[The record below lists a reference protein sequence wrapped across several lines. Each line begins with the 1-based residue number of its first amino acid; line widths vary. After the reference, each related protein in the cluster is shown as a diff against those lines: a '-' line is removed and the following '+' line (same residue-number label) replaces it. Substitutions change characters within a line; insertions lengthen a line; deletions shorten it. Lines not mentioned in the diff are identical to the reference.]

1 MRGCWLGG
9 FAPDRKAGAGLELR
23 MEKFLFLVLSLAVLP
38 AWGVASDPLIFGDS
52 PEYKFEDESK
62 PWEEVQALLPSYPK
76 QENLVAFT
84 VSSATANT
92 YAIDAASLSVA
103 SDGVVRYTVV
113 IDSPRGARTVNYE
126 GMRCDP
132 SEYKIYA
139 FGHADSAWSKNH
151 NAKWEPYKLR
161 SLLSYHK
168 PLFEDYFCPNGI
180 QVRSAAE
187 AVRNLKQAQY
197 R

>member
-1 MRGCWLGG
+1 
-9 FAPDRKAGAGLELR
+9 
-23 MEKFLFLVLSLAVLP
+23 MEKCMLLLLSLVVSP
-38 AWGVASDPLIFGDS
+38 AWAVASDPLIFGDS
-52 PEYKFEDESK
+52 PENKFEDNST
-62 PWEEVQALLPSYPK
+62 PWEEVQALLPAYPK
-76 QENLVAFT
+76 QVNLVAFT
-84 VSSATANT
+84 VSSATANA

-103 SDGVVRYTVV
+103 ADGVVRYTVV
-113 IDSPRGARTVNYE
+113 IDSPRGARTVNFE

-139 FGHADSAWSKNH
+139 FGHPDNNWSKNRF
-151 NAKWEPYKLR
+151 AKWEPYKLR

-168 PLFEDYFCPNGI
+168 PLFEDHFCPNGI
-180 QVRSAAE
+180 RVKNAAE

>member
-1 MRGCWLGG
+1 MQKCL
-9 FAPDRKAGAGLELR
+9 LL
-23 MEKFLFLVLSLAVLP
+23 LLSLVVLP

-52 PEYKFEDESK
+52 PENKFEDDSR
-62 PWEEVQALLPSYPK
+62 PWQEVQALLPSYPR
-76 QENLVAFT
+76 QENLLAFT
-84 VSSATANT
+84 VSSATANS
-92 YAIDAASLSVA
+92 YAIDAASISVGK
-103 SDGVVRYTVV
+103 DDVVRYTVV

-139 FGHADSAWSKNH
+139 FGHPDNTWSKNRF
-151 NAKWEPYKLR
+151 AKWEPYQLR

-168 PLFEDYFCPNGI
+168 ALFEDHFCPNGL
-180 QVRSAAE
+180 QVRNAAE
-187 AVRNLKQAQY
+187 AVRNLKQAHW